1 MDPFRIL
8 IALPLA
14 LIGCDGTISKRE
26 PEVFR
31 ILGVP
36 DGTPALE
43 AAGRITQR
51 YLEERRYLKVAFPG
65 LADATEEQERTALSL
80 AVPQPAFR
88 ENNPMGPAYIGC
100 MIHEPVREAAAAMAR
115 RCESEMRDIASSLGL
130 SLAPRAGW

>member
-1 MDPFRIL
+1 MVRFKRQ
-8 IALPLA
+8 IAERQLQTA
-14 LIGCDGTISKRE
+14 
-26 PEVFR
+26 F
-31 ILGVP
+31 GVIKLLTSLHYLSIANEII
-36 DGTPALE
+36 DFLE